1 MIQWTLGYMCHFQ
14 FWFLWGVCPAVGL
27 LGCIVVLFPVFKGI
41 STLFS
46 IMGCTRLHSHQQC
59 KRVPFSPHPL
69 QDLLFAE
76 FLMMAILMSMRWY
89 LIGVSFY
96 WFLCFFFY
104 FISNFIRI
112 YLICYVNHKF
122 QVYNS
127 KMF

>member
-1 MIQWTLGYMCHFQ
+1 MIQWTSGYMCHFQ
-14 FWFLWGVCPAVGL
+14 FWFLWGVCPTVGL

-46 IMGCTRLHSHQQC
+46 IMGCTSSHSHQQC
-59 KRVPFSPHPL
+59 KKFPFSPHPL

-76 FLMMAILMSMRWY
+76 FLMMAILMSVRWY

-104 FISNFIRI
+104 FISNSIRI
-112 YLICYVNHKF
+112 YLICYINHKF